1 MYRIVVLGGAGTIGK
16 AIVQDLA
23 EDVEEV
29 IIADLN
35 FPLAEE
41 ATEEIGRGCVA
52 RRVDAAKPEQLS
64 SVLADAD
71 ACVNGAQYYFN
82 LEVMAGYL

>member
-1 MYRIVVLGGAGTIGK
+1 MSRIVVRGGAGIIGK

-23 EDVEEV
+23 EDVKEV
-29 IIADLN
+29 IIADLYL
-35 FPLAEE
+35 PQTEE
-41 ATEEIGRGCVA
+41 AAEEIGRGCVA
-52 RRVDAAKPEQLS
+52 RRVDVTKPEQLS